1 VTADGALQV
10 ANAVSN
16 PDLFWALRG
25 GGGSTFGV
33 VVEATVK
40 AYPNERI
47 SSAEFV
53 ISSDTKNSTGLWDAY
68 TYFMTQMPEM
78 VKNGVSGYFYFQS
91 SSIRASMVHPG
102 NTSGT
107 TNVQAFWKPYLA
119 KMASFHSMRPTN
131 VTISNYGSY
140 KFYFDAI
147 FGSIDKVIDDGCVPG
162 MRKRHGPGM
171 EMSSPTPSGL
181 SALDSRLLGGSHMAS
196 PGLANA
202 LKASSPYLQGHLV
215 ANPDLKYE
223 NTSVLPAWRS
233 AYVHMIGVRTG
244 SSSVDPLRKLAPDMG
259 AYANEVRIPL
269 ESMLRETVTAPS
281 LPRFPVISTIF
292 PKYITLSTFVSNANA
307 ALGPLGRRKLENNIL
322 GL

>member
-1 VTADGALQV
+1 VV

-53 ISSDTKNSTGLWDAY
+53 IFSDTKNSTGLWDAY

-78 VKNGVSGYFYFQS
+78 VKRGVSGYFYFQA

-102 NTSGT
+102 DNSGT
-107 TNVQAFWKPYLA
+107 ANVQAFWKPYLA
-119 KMASFHSMRPTN
+119 KMASFSSMRPTN

-147 FGSIDKVIDDGCVPG
+147 FGQIDKVIDDGCVLG

-171 EMSSPTPSGL
+171 EMASPTPSGM
-181 SALDSRLLGGSHMAS
+181 SPLDSRLLGKSHMTS
-196 PGLANA
+196 PDLANA
-202 LKASSPYLQGHLV
+202 LKASSPFLQGHLV

-223 NTSVLPAWRS
+223 NTSVLPAWRK
-233 AYVHMIGVRTG
+233 AYVHMIGIKTG
-244 SSSVDPLRKLAPDMG
+244 SMSVDPLRKLAPDMG
-259 AYANEVRIPL
+259 SYANEVRIPFANL
-269 ESMLRETVTAPS
+269 LCKPVTTPS
-281 LPRFPVISTIF
+281 
-292 PKYITLSTFVSNANA
+292 
-307 ALGPLGRRKLENNIL
+307 
-322 GL
+322 